1 MSQSQPETE
10 LTNDGSDSS
19 ALSFL
24 AQRREQIEKEVQA
37 AQNPASA

>member
-1 MSQSQPETE
+1 MSQSQPETTE

-24 AQRREQIEKEVQA
+24 ANRREQIEA
-37 AQNPASA
+37 AAKQPPASA